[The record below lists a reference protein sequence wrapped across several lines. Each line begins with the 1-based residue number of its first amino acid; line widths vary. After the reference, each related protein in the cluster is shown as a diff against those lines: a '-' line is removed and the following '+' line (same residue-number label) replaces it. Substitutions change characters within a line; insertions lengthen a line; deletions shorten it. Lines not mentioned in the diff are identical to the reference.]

1 MSQLIIITC
10 KVPGSFIKSLEKYG
24 YEVMMD
30 ENMGYH
36 DLAREISSA
45 EGLVVSTR
53 IPIDKHILDLSSSL
67 KWIGRLGS
75 GMELIDVTYAISK
88 GIQCV
93 SSPEGN
99 RNAVAE
105 HMLGMLLNLTKK
117 ITQSYLEVTN
127 NIWNR
132 ESNRGMEVS
141 GKTFGII
148 GFGNTG
154 SAFAQLLSGFGVTIL
169 AYDKYKNGFGKD
181 NLIESSL
188 AEIAEKANIVS
199 LHLPLHEDTFHFADD
214 LFFDSLQ
221 QKPIF
226 LSACRGKVTD
236 TNALIRA
243 LQKNKI
249 AAAALDVLENEK
261 LDTYTEEER
270 SNLNLLLAKKNVIIT
285 PHIAGYSEEALFKM
299 SKALLNK
306 LGMD

>member
-10 KVPGSFIKSLEKYG
+10 KVPGSFVKSLEEHG

-30 ENMGYH
+30 ENMQYD